1 MTPQPPKWHT
11 REDSGFVID
20 RNVDWWHDGERIEHP
35 NIIEAFNRGL
45 SVTEEGRYKLS
56 FGNDWCFVKV
66 ENAAF
71 KVVAVDVGE
80 GDRLSLR
87 LSDRTA
93 EFLDPMTLTLDADSA
108 LVASVKNGLAK
119 ARFSRDAQFALEPFL
134 QEGPTGTMQLQVG
147 SHTWSTLL
155 LVVLEP
161 GRSND

>member
-1 MTPQPPKWHT
+1 MTPAPPKWHT

-45 SVTEEGRYKLS
+45 SVSDDGRYTLV

-66 ENAAF
+66 EHAAF
-71 KVVAVDVGE
+71 KIIAVDVGE

-93 EFLDPMTLTLDADSA
+93 EWLDPKSLSLDADGA
-108 LVASVKNGLAK
+108 LLVLVKGGVAT
-119 ARFSRDAQFALEPFL
+119 ARFSRDAQFQLEPFL
-134 QEGPTGTMQLQVG
+134 EAGPAQMQLRVG
-147 SHTWSTLL
+147 SQVWETSL
-155 LVVLEP
+155 LVVL
-161 GRSND
+161 